1 MTTNIELA
9 KQVADHVALQS
20 VTLKSASIDTSLDP
34 LALPGQVGMT
44 QGYRS
49 NFERIPTSDRDKL
62 IVTVDFK
69 FNAKEGDDSPSEL
82 VALSASFSLIYW
94 LEPDVRID
102 DRCFR
107 HFAEVNGPY
116 NAWPYWR
123 ELVQSV
129 TGRVGMAGVTIP
141 VFRVTPKIVE
151 AIEETPQAL
160 TKPKA
165 KARTKR
171 TS

>member
-20 VTLKSASIDTSLDP
+20 VTLKSATIDTALDP

-49 NFERIPTSDRDKL
+49 NFERVPTNDRDKL
-62 IVTVDFK
+62 VVTVDFK
-69 FNAKEGDDSPSEL
+69 FNAKEEDDSPSEL
-82 VALSASFSLIYW
+82 VALTASFCLIYW
-94 LEPDVRID
+94 LEPNVSIE

-141 VFRVTPKIVE
+141 VFRVTATAVDIPGE
-151 AIEETPQAL
+151 
-160 TKPKA
+160 TKPAAA
-165 KARTKR
+165 KPRATVRAKR
-171 TS
+171 T

>member
-1 MTTNIELA
+1 VTTNLDLA

-20 VTLKSASIDTSLDP
+20 VTLKSAAIDTALDP
-34 LALPGQVGMT
+34 LALPAQVGMT

-49 NFERIPTSDRDKL
+49 SFDRFPTEGREKL
-62 IVTVDFK
+62 VVTVDFK
-69 FNAKEGDDSPSEL
+69 FNAKEGDDAPSDL

-94 LEPDVRID
+94 LEPDVSID

-107 HFAEVNGPY
+107 HFAELNGPY

-141 VFRVTPKIVE
+141 VFRVSSAVIDDQP
-151 AIEETPQAL
+151 AEEPSKAE
-160 TKPKA
+160 KPKA
-165 KARTKR
+165 RKKP